1 MGLADIF
8 FPIKSAL
15 EVMNQPDDLERIQKN
30 NLELAQ
36 RLTEQERLK
45 SQYPMKRY
53 HIEVISGGNVIPY
66 TIEARGFE
74 YSDCGTYYFY
84 DYKFLNDGRR
94 DRQILSHFPIGKT
107 IILKIE
113 TI

>member
-15 EVMNQPDDLERIQKN
+15 EVMNQPDDLERIQQN

-36 RLTEQERLK
+36 KLKEQERLK
-45 SQYPMKRY
+45 LEYPMKRY
-53 HIEVISGGNVIPY
+53 QIEVVSGGNVIPY
-66 TIEARGFE
+66 TIEARGME
-74 YSDCGTYYFY
+74 YSGSGTYYFY